1 MNTHYTPRE
10 PTRTTPGI
18 HGELSKAKED
28 LADWLRDAHAM
39 EMQAETM
46 LKGQAARLENYPQ
59 LKARIEQ
66 HITETQRQ
74 ARDVEQCLK
83 SMGEDT
89 SALKDTGGKAM
100 AMMQAMSGVV
110 MGDEVIKGA
119 LVGYSFEHMEIA
131 SYTVLI
137 AAAEA
142 AGEREI
148 ASVCERIL
156 GEEQA
161 MAAWLSA
168 HTPEVVRTYLA
179 RQETGSER
187 SKR

>member
-10 PTRTTPGI
+10 STRTTPGMR
-18 HGELSKAKED
+18 GDVGAARQD

-89 SALKDTGGKAM
+89 SALKDSGGKAM
-100 AMMQAMSGVV
+100 AMMQAMGGMI

-142 AGEREI
+142 AGEQEI

-156 GEEQA
+156 GEERA
-161 MAAWLSA
+161 MAEWLSA
-168 HTPEVVRTYLA
+168 HTPEVVRKYLA
-179 RQETGSER
+179 RAESESAK

>member
-10 PTRTTPGI
+10 PTRTTPPL
-18 HGELSKAKED
+18 HGETSHAREE

-39 EMQAETM
+39 EMQAEAM

-100 AMMQAMSGVV
+100 AMTAKSG
-110 MGDEVIKGA
+110 MRLDSLASEGSSCAHGA
-119 LVGYSFEHMEIA
+119 HQV
-131 SYTVLI
+131 
-137 AAAEA
+137 
-142 AGEREI
+142 
-148 ASVCERIL
+148 
-156 GEEQA
+156 
-161 MAAWLSA
+161 A
-168 HTPEVVRTYLA
+168 HRFMRT
-179 RQETGSER
+179 
-187 SKR
+187 

>member
-1 MNTHYTPRE
+1 MNTYYTP
-10 PTRTTPGI
+10 
-18 HGELSKAKED
+18 GEQSRVAPSMRAGTGRAKEE
-28 LADWLRDAHAM
+28 LVDWLRDAHAM

-74 ARDVEQCLK
+74 ARDVEGCLK
-83 SMGEDT
+83 SIGEDT
-89 SALKDTGGKAM
+89 SALKDTSGKAV
-100 AMMQAMSGVV
+100 AMMQTMGGIV

-142 AGEREI
+142 AGEHEV

-156 GEEQA
+156 AEEQA
-161 MAAWLSA
+161 MAEWLSV
-168 HTPEVVRTYLA
+168 HTPEVVRKYLA
-179 RQETGSER
+179 
-187 SKR
+187 SKEADVQAKR